1 MDDFNL
7 GICSSRVR
15 DINLCVW
22 SIPRSGGVAFSERL
36 RKRGDSVIWTE
47 GQFWVRGSGYV
58 MRIPLLAWLIP
69 SSLNGARLRKLVLTS
84 AQSHLRV
91 PITLAGETG
100 QVLGL
105 GAKRGLPARFLT
117 VVILWQTCHEM
128 AEKSSKMSR

>member
-7 GICSSRVR
+7 GICTSRVR

-69 SSLNGARLRKLVLTS
+69 SSLNGARLQETRPNVSAGPLTS
-84 AQSHLRV
+84 PDNPCWRDR
-91 PITLAGETG
+91 TG
-100 QVLGL
+100 P
-105 GAKRGLPARFLT
+105 GARSEARTTSSISEGSNSVANLPRNGR
-117 VVILWQTCHEM
+117 
-128 AEKSSKMSR
+128 EKF